1 MTSGT
6 VSRVA
11 PEQNLHLR
19 SLLAEMGEPSDAP
32 SVEVVDRT
40 TSFKIRAAD
49 SSGTRSSAS
58 ILIDKMYAKRGY
70 LTTPLSPEQ
79 TPNRLTLVAS
89 DYYSTIGTLTVGFD
103 AENGLLVDDL
113 FPEEVRKLRD
123 VGHTV
128 CEFTKL
134 AMDNV
139 VQSKRVLAALFNVAY
154 LYAYKIKGA
163 DNLLIEVNPRHVRYY
178 RSMLGF
184 KVLGPKR
191 LNTRVNAPAVLLS
204 LDLAYVNEQVNE
216 LGGRP
221 ELAATNRSIYPH
233 FFSRREESG
242 IINRLCC
249 ADVGMSHIYR
259 TDSQPINYWNTDAHS
274 GYSESPMHAANI
286 QGLRAATSLH
296 SA

>member
-6 VSRVA
+6 IFRAA

-19 SLLAEMGEPSDAP
+19 SLLAEMGEPAETP
-32 SVEVVDRT
+32 SVGSADHT
-40 TSFKIRAAD
+40 PSFKIRAAD

-70 LTTPLSPEQ
+70 LTSALSPDQ

-89 DYYSTIGTLTVGFD
+89 DYYNTIGTLTVGFD

-123 VGHTV
+123 VGQTV

-154 LYAYKIKGA
+154 LYAHKIKGA
-163 DNLLIEVNPRHVRYY
+163 DILLIEVNPRHVRYY
-178 RSMLGF
+178 RNMLGF
-184 KVLGPKR
+184 KVIGPKR

-204 LDLAYVNEQVNE
+204 LDLAYVNDQVNE
-216 LGGRP
+216 FGGRP

-242 IINRLCC
+242 IISRLSC
-249 ADVGMSHIYR
+249 ADVGTSHIYR
-259 TDSQPINYWNTDAHS
+259 TDSHSDNYWNAGTPCS
-274 GYSESPMHAANI
+274 YSDSPMHAANI
-286 QGLRAATSLH
+286 QGLRAATGLR
-296 SA
+296 AA

>member
-1 MTSGT
+1 
-6 VSRVA
+6 
-11 PEQNLHLR
+11 
-19 SLLAEMGEPSDAP
+19 MGEPAETP
-32 SVEVVDRT
+32 SAEAIERA
-40 TSFKIRAAD
+40 SCFKIRAAD

-123 VGHTV
+123 VGRTV

-139 VQSKRVLAALFNVAY
+139 VRSKRVLAALFNVAY

-178 RSMLGF
+178 RNMLGF
-184 KVLGPKR
+184 KVLGPRR

-204 LDLAYVNEQVNE
+204 LDLAYVDEQVNE

-233 FFSRREESG
+233 FFSKREESG
-242 IINRLCC
+242 IISRLSC
-249 ADVGMSHIYR
+249 ADAGKSHIYR
-259 TDSQPINYWNTDAHS
+259 TDSHSSNYWNTGTHCA
-274 GYSESPMHAANI
+274 YSDSPLHAANI
-286 QGLRAATSLH
+286 QGLRAATGLR
-296 SA
+296 AA

>member
-1 MTSGT
+1 MESGMIFG
-6 VSRVA
+6 VV
-11 PEQNLHLR
+11 PEQKHHLR
-19 SLLAEMGEPSDAP
+19 TLLADMAEPAESP
-32 SVEVVDRT
+32 SIKEVERG
-40 TSFKIRAAD
+40 SRFKIRAAD
-49 SSGTRSSAS
+49 CSGTRSSAS

-70 LTTPLSPEQ
+70 LTTPLSTEQ

-89 DYYSTIGTLTVGFD
+89 DHHNTIGTLTVGFD

-123 VGHTV
+123 VGFTV

-139 VQSKRVLAALFNVAY
+139 VRSKRVLAALFNVAY

-178 RSMLGF
+178 RNMLGF
-184 KVLGPKR
+184 KVIGPSR

-204 LDLAYVNEQVNE
+204 LDLAYVNEKVEE

-233 FFSRREESG
+233 FFSKREEAG
-242 IINRLCC
+242 IIGRLCS
-249 ADVGMSHIYR
+249 ADVEMSPIYR
-259 TDSQPINYWNTDAHS
+259 TESYFSSYGNTGIKSA
-274 GYSESPMHAANI
+274 YSNSPMHSANI
-286 QGLRAATSLH
+286 QGLQGATSLR
-296 SA
+296 AA